1 MNVFVVAIAGHS
13 GAGKSTLIEKLSS
26 LAGNANILRIDDYD
40 SSIYP
45 PAVKWI
51 EDGADPNEFQ
61 TPQFVS
67 DILELKKGNSILHPE
82 TNKEVKPANFL
93 FVEEPFGRG
102 RESIS
107 GLINFSIYLDTPL
120 EVALA
125 RRLLRMSNLPPQNN
139 PEVNIQEHLIWY
151 LRVGRNFYIA
161 VERSARKN
169 CDFIADGTL
178 SADEL
183 AETIYKAVKGK
194 LERRNHGERKYP

>member
-1 MNVFVVAIAGHS
+1 MNVFIVAIARHS
-13 GAGKSTLIEKLSS
+13 GAGKTTLIEKLAS

-67 DILELKKGNSILHPE
+67 DILALKKGKSILHPE
-82 TNKEVKPANFL
+82 TNNEIQPTHFL
-93 FVEEPFGRG
+93 FIEEPFGRG
-102 RESIS
+102 RESIDR
-107 GLINFSIYLDTPL
+107 LIDFSIYLDTPL
-120 EVALA
+120 EIALA
-125 RRLLRMSNLPPQNN
+125 RRLLRMSNLPARDT
-139 PEVNIQEHLIWY
+139 PEVTIQEHLLWY

-169 CDFIADGTL
+169 CDPIVDGTL

-183 AETIYKAVKGK
+183 AETIYKTVKEK
-194 LERRNHGERKYP
+194 SLK